1 MSDLRGKTLF
11 ITGATRGIGHAIGLR
26 AAQDG
31 ANIVIAA
38 KTVKPH
44 SKLPGTIQSAAAD
57 MEAAGGS
64 ALAVRTSGMKSKL
77 RPRLRK
83 LSRPSGDRYLC
94 EQCQRD

>member
-26 AAQDG
+26 AAEDG

-44 SKLPGTIQSAAAD
+44 SKV
-57 MEAAGGS
+57 AGHYPECGGRHGGRWR
-64 ALAVRTSGMKSKL
+64 LRHWLSGVTLEMKSKL

-83 LSRPSGDRYLC
+83 LSRPSGGSISV
-94 EQCQRD
+94 